1 VRMNQSLRN
10 NKTSYIIESMKGEMN
25 NTNNVTNANAN
36 NGNNVYNANNGINV
50 SKWKDKRLNE
60 TNFNTTISKYIS
72 G

>member
-1 VRMNQSLRN
+1 
-10 NKTSYIIESMKGEMN
+10 MKGEMN